1 MFCKNCEKQI
11 GDDEKFCGY
20 CGAETIEK
28 ISDDRVRYTTPDKN
42 HSGHTDNDFSQKY
55 TTTRDN
61 SGNGEIAVGV
71 IALIIGGALT
81 WITYEAASAGGT
93 YFVFWG
99 LMIYGG
105 YKILKGL
112 AS

>member
-1 MFCKNCEKQI
+1 MICKRCNKELE
-11 GDDEKFCGY
+11 GDEKFCGF

-28 ISDDRVRYTTPDKN
+28 ISGDQVQYNAPDKQY
-42 HSGHTDNDFSQKY
+42 GQIDNNLSHGYD
-55 TTTRDN
+55 TN
-61 SGNGEIAVGV
+61 SGDGGVNGEIIVGV
-71 IALIIGGALT
+71 IAFIIGAVLT
-81 WITYEAASAGGT
+81 WITYEAASDGGT

-105 YKILKGL
+105 YKVIKGL